1 MIQNNSEPKI
11 DTKMKAF
18 YFYSRISTTTQK
30 ANRQIENFKTHDGFN
45 PSKVYIDKIQ
55 GNVPFMQR
63 PEASKLFDVVTSS
76 DETVTLV
83 VDSIDRLGRNLLD
96 VLKTIELFT
105 ANGIS
110 LKSIK
115 EGFTTLLD
123 NGKENPT
130 AKLVISVMGS
140 IAEMERNR
148 IKERTT
154 EGIAIAKA
162 KGKYQGRKLG
172 SVQTTEKLLQRHA
185 DIVKKL
191 EKGLTLREIAKI
203 TGKSTAT
210 IQKVKNVLIK
220 SEE

>member
-1 MIQNNSEPKI
+1 MDSY
-11 DTKMKAF
+11 
-18 YFYSRISTTTQK
+18 YFYSRISTATQK
-30 ANRQIENFKTHDGFN
+30 ANRQIENFKAHEGFN
-45 PSKVYIDKIQ
+45 PTRVYIDKIQ
-55 GNVPFMQR
+55 GNTPFMQR
-63 PEASKLFDVVTSS
+63 PEASKLFDSVTSLN
-76 DETVTLV
+76 EKVVVV

-172 SVQTTEKLLQRHA
+172 STQTTEKMLQRHA
-185 DIVKKL
+185 DVVKKL
-191 EKGLTLREIAKI
+191 EKGLTIREIAQI

-210 IQKVKNVLIK
+210 IQKVKNVQFNNDQI
-220 SEE
+220 

>member
-1 MIQNNSEPKI
+1 MNSY
-11 DTKMKAF
+11 F
-18 YFYSRISTTTQK
+18 FYSRISTSTQS
-30 ANRQIENFKTHDGFN
+30 ANRQIENFKTHEGYN
-45 PSKVYIDKIQ
+45 SSKLFIDKIQ
-55 GNVPFMQR
+55 GNIPFMQR
-63 PEASKLFDVVTSS
+63 PEASKLFDSVTSLNKK
-76 DETVTLV
+76 VV
-83 VDSIDRLGRNLLD
+83 VIVDSIDRLGRNLLD

-105 ANGIS
+105 ENGIS

-162 KGKYQGRKLG
+162 KGKYQGRKFG
-172 SVQTTEKLLQRHA
+172 SVQTTEKMLQRHA

-191 EKGLTLREIAKI
+191 EKGLTIREIAQI

-210 IQKVKNVLIK
+210 VQKVKNVIN
-220 SEE
+220 

>member
-1 MIQNNSEPKI
+1 MS
-11 DTKMKAF
+11 TYF
-18 YFYSRISTTTQK
+18 FYSRISTVGQS
-30 ANRQIENFKTHDGFN
+30 ANRQIANFKTHIGFDVD
-45 PSKVYIDKIQ
+45 KVYVDKIQ
-55 GNVPFMQR
+55 GNIPFLER
-63 PEASKLFDVVTSS
+63 PEASKLFDNLT
-76 DETVTLV
+76 TLGKPVIVV

-96 VLKTIELFT
+96 ILNTIDLFT
-105 ANGIS
+105 KNGIS
-110 LKSIK
+110 LKSLK

-148 IKERTT
+148 IKERTS
-154 EGIAIAKA
+154 EGIKIARA

-172 SVQTTEKLLQRHA
+172 SVQTTEKMLQRHS

-191 EKGLTLREIAKI
+191 EKGLTIREIAQI

-210 IQKVKNVLIK
+210 IQKVKNIQFNK
-220 SEE
+220 

>member
-1 MIQNNSEPKI
+1 MFQNIQNPKI
-11 DTKMKAF
+11 DTKMKVF
-18 YFYSRISTTTQK
+18 YFYSRISTSTQK
-30 ANRQIENFKTHDGFN
+30 ANRQIENFKVHDGFN

-76 DETVTLV
+76 DETVILV

-96 VLKTIELFT
+96 VLKTIELFS

-140 IAEMERNR
+140 IAEMERQR

-154 EGIAIAKA
+154 EGIAIARA
-162 KGKYQGRKLG
+162 NGKYQGRKYG
-172 SVQTTEKLLQRHA
+172 SVQTTEKLLQRHS

-191 EKGLTLREIAKI
+191 EKGLTIREIAQI

-210 IQKVKNVLIK
+210 IQKVKKTVIVN
-220 SEE
+220 EQ

>member
-1 MIQNNSEPKI
+1 MDSY
-11 DTKMKAF
+11 

-30 ANRQIENFKTHDGFN
+30 ANRQIENFKSHDGFN
-45 PSKVYIDKIQ
+45 PTRVYIDKIQ
-55 GNVPFMQR
+55 GNTPFMQR
-63 PEASKLFDVVTSS
+63 PEASKLFDTVTSVN
-76 DETVTLV
+76 EKVVVV

-105 ANGIS
+105 VNGIS

-148 IKERTT
+148 IKERTK
-154 EGIAIAKA
+154 EGITIAKA
-162 KGKYQGRKLG
+162 NGKYQGRKLG
-172 SVQTTEKLLQRHA
+172 STQTTEKMLQRHA
-185 DIVKKL
+185 DVVKKL

-210 IQKVKNVLIK
+210 VQKVKNVIK
-220 SEE
+220 

>member
-1 MIQNNSEPKI
+1 
-11 DTKMKAF
+11 MKAF
-18 YFYSRISTTTQK
+18 YFYSRISTSTQK
-30 ANRQIENFKTHDGFN
+30 ANRQIENFKSHEGFN
-45 PSKVYIDKIQ
+45 PIKVYIDKIQ
-55 GNVPFMQR
+55 GNIPFMQR
-63 PEASKLFDVVTSS
+63 PEASKLFDVVTST
-76 DETVTLV
+76 DEQVTLV

-96 VLKTIELFT
+96 ILKTIELFT

-148 IKERTT
+148 IKERTS

-162 KGKYQGRKLG
+162 KGKYHGRKLG
-172 SVQTTEKLLQRHA
+172 STQTTRKMLQRHS
-185 DIVKKL
+185 DVVKKL
-191 EKGLTLREIAKI
+191 EKGLTIREISKI
-203 TGKSTAT
+203 TGKSTTT
-210 IQKVKNVLIK
+210 IIKVKK
-220 SEE
+220 SLKLPHGEENR

>member
-1 MIQNNSEPKI
+1 MS
-11 DTKMKAF
+11 TF
-18 YFYSRISTTTQK
+18 FFYSRISTVGQS
-30 ANRQIENFKTHDGFN
+30 ANRQIANFKTHIGFEAD
-45 PSKVYIDKIQ
+45 KVYVDKIQ
-55 GNVPFMQR
+55 GNIPFLER
-63 PEASKLFDVVTSS
+63 PEASKLFDQLT
-76 DETVTLV
+76 TLGKPVIVV

-96 VLKTIELFT
+96 ILNTIDLFT
-105 ANGIS
+105 KNGIS
-110 LKSIK
+110 LKSLK

-148 IKERTT
+148 IKERTS
-154 EGIAIAKA
+154 EGIKIARA

-172 SVQTTEKLLQRHA
+172 SVQTTEKMLQRHS

-191 EKGLTLREIAKI
+191 EKGLTIREIAQI

-210 IQKVKNVLIK
+210 IQKIKNVQFNK
-220 SEE
+220 

>member
-1 MIQNNSEPKI
+1 MNLY
-11 DTKMKAF
+11 F
-18 YFYSRISTTTQK
+18 FYSRISTATQS
-30 ANRQIENFKTHDGFN
+30 ANRQIENFKAHEGFV
-45 PSKVYIDKIQ
+45 PSKVYIDKVQ
-55 GNVPFMQR
+55 GNIPFMQR
-63 PEASKLFDVVTSS
+63 PEASKLFDSVTSLN
-76 DETVTLV
+76 EKVVVV

-172 SVQTTEKLLQRHA
+172 STQTTEKMLQRHA
-185 DIVKKL
+185 DVVKKL
-191 EKGLTLREIAKI
+191 EKGLTIREIAQI

-210 IQKVKNVLIK
+210 IQKVKNVL
-220 SEE
+220 

>member
-1 MIQNNSEPKI
+1 
-11 DTKMKAF
+11 
-18 YFYSRISTTTQK
+18 
-30 ANRQIENFKTHDGFN
+30 
-45 PSKVYIDKIQ
+45 
-55 GNVPFMQR
+55 
-63 PEASKLFDVVTSS
+63 
-76 DETVTLV
+76 
-83 VDSIDRLGRNLLD
+83 
-96 VLKTIELFT
+96 
-105 ANGIS
+105 
-110 LKSIK
+110 
-115 EGFTTLLD
+115 
-123 NGKENPT
+123 
-130 AKLVISVMGS
+130 MGS

-210 IQKVKNVLIK
+210 IQKVKNVLIN